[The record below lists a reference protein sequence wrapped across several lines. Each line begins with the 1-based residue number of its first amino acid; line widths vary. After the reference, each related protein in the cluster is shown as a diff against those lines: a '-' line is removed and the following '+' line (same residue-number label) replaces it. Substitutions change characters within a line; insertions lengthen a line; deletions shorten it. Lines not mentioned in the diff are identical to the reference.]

1 MFGIYLKFPADP
13 IEAARTAFY
22 GLYALQHR
30 GQESA
35 GLAVA
40 DGQNIRLHKNLGLVS
55 EVVAPE
61 DLGKLTGHIAVGHVG
76 YSSQAEGGI
85 VDAQP
90 LVIHYLRGQLALAQ
104 NGSLTNVEELHHSL
118 SVRGSV
124 FQTTTDTEIIAN
136 LLASYAQDSLENSLM
151 KCMLDLQGGFT
162 LLLMTEHEL
171 IGMRDR
177 KGIRPLCL
185 GQLKGDYVLTSE
197 SAALDTI
204 GAEFIRDIEPGE
216 IVIIGEEG
224 LKSIKV
230 PTGGEAPAHC
240 IFEYVYIA
248 RPDSTIDGFNVT
260 LSRREFGRQLAREAQ
275 VDADIVIPVPDS
287 GTESALGYA
296 EESGLPFQQGLMKN
310 RYVGRTFIQPTQ
322 QMRELGVQLK
332 LNPVK
337 DIVGGKRIVMVDD
350 SIVRGTTSKKIVKRL
365 KDAGARE
372 VHVMVTSPPTKYSCF
387 YGVDTSHQE
396 ELIAH
401 KMTNAEICEYI
412 GADSLHYISLAG
424 MYAALDASGA
434 KFCAAC
440 FDGNYPVSSL
450 RAGKVSDS

>member
-1 MFGIYLKFPADP
+1 MFGIYLKSPADP

-197 SAALDTI
+197 I
-204 GAEFIRDIEPGE
+204 GR
-216 IVIIGEEG
+216 
-224 LKSIKV
+224 
-230 PTGGEAPAHC
+230 AH
-240 IFEYVYIA
+240 V
-248 RPDSTIDGFNVT
+248 
-260 LSRREFGRQLAREAQ
+260 
-275 VDADIVIPVPDS
+275 
-287 GTESALGYA
+287 
-296 EESGLPFQQGLMKN
+296 
-310 RYVGRTFIQPTQ
+310 
-322 QMRELGVQLK
+322 
-332 LNPVK
+332 
-337 DIVGGKRIVMVDD
+337 
-350 SIVRGTTSKKIVKRL
+350 
-365 KDAGARE
+365 
-372 VHVMVTSPPTKYSCF
+372 
-387 YGVDTSHQE
+387 
-396 ELIAH
+396 
-401 KMTNAEICEYI
+401 
-412 GADSLHYISLAG
+412 
-424 MYAALDASGA
+424 
-434 KFCAAC
+434 
-440 FDGNYPVSSL
+440 
-450 RAGKVSDS
+450 